1 MKSLKLKENI
11 HWIGALDPDLR
22 LFDIIMHTEFGTT
35 YNSYVVKGSEK
46 IAIIET
52 VKVKFFDEYLEK
64 LSKIIDVTDIDY
76 IVVDH
81 TEPDHAGSVAKLLEL
96 NPTAK
101 IVGSPTGLSFMK
113 NVSNKEFDSIPV
125 GTGDTLSLG
134 DKTLRFFSVP
144 MLHWPDSIYT
154 YLEEDNVLF
163 TCDSFGAHYSLDT
176 ILSSTIKN
184 HDDYMK
190 ALKYYYDMI
199 MGPFKPYVLKGID
212 AIKDIDIDMICTG
225 HGPVLDE
232 NPHEIIDI
240 YKEWSTEVNPNE
252 RKTIVIPY
260 VSSYGYTEELAFK
273 IADGIKSLIEIDV
286 RLYDMVNSDKSKVMD
301 EIYWAD
307 GLLFGTPT
315 ILGEALMPIWD
326 ILISMF
332 PVIHSGKHASSF
344 GSYGWSGEGVK
355 HVIQRLKQLRMK
367 VVDPGLQVKFKPS
380 DNELKE
386 AFEFGVNFGE
396 RVLGKNKDI

>member
-46 IAIIET
+46 IAVIET
-52 VKVKFFDEYLEK
+52 VKVKFFDEYIEK
-64 LSKIIDVTDIDY
+64 LSEIIDVTDIDY
-76 IVVDH
+76 IIVDH
-81 TEPDHAGSVAKLLEL
+81 TEPDHAGSVEKLLEL

-101 IVGSPTGLSFMK
+101 IIGSPTGLTFMK
-113 NVSNKEFDSIPV
+113 NISNKNFDSISV
-125 GTGDTLSLG
+125 GTGDTISLG

-144 MLHWPDSIYT
+144 MLHWPDSMYT

-163 TCDSFGAHYSLDT
+163 TCDSFGAHYCLDT

-199 MGPFKPYVLKGID
+199 MGPFKPYVLKGIES
-212 AIKDIDIDMICTG
+212 IKDIDIDMICTG

-232 NPHEIIDI
+232 TPHKIIDI
-240 YKEWSTEVNPNE
+240 YKEWSTEVNPNA
-252 RKTIVIPY
+252 RKTIIIPY

-273 IADGIKSLIEIDV
+273 IVEGIKSLGEIDV
-286 RLYDMVNSDKSKVMD
+286 RLYDMVNSNKSKVMD

-367 VVDPGLQVKFKPS
+367 VVEPGLKVKFKPN

-386 AFEFGVNFGE
+386 AYEFGISFAE
-396 RVLGKNKDI
+396 SVLGK